1 MGEELEQTVSFQGD
15 ELRGLDV
22 NEPVCQLVF
31 TVTHIW
37 YKIQVIQKHFPPHIW
52 CTASPLADSYLQQ
65 GRSCSPLF
73 SLAACLCVNSP
84 PE

>member
-37 YKIQVIQKHFPPHIW
+37 YKIQVIHKHFPPTHLVHSIS
-52 CTASPLADSYLQQ
+52 T
-65 GRSCSPLF
+65 GRFLPSAGKIL
-73 SLAACLCVNSP
+73 LTTLLLGCVLMCQLTS
-84 PE
+84 